1 MKRVLWIALTILM
14 VTSLVLVSC
23 SNSTKTNTSTTSIST
38 TPTTAITSNTTTAT
52 TTAIAPTSTT
62 STAPVTTAV
71 TITSTGNW
79 WDILG
84 TPTYGGTLTI
94 SLGNNITG
102 WDNYSDSG
110 MTSIIPAYEEALTT
124 DDWTLNPSVFAYQL
138 SYRSSNYEV
147 GYLGS
152 SWEFTNPQTYV
163 VHLRQNVYWQNL
175 PPANGA
181 QFTSADVVWDLD
193 RLLGLGDG
201 FSSPSPYYASSSSSF
216 ANLTSITAPDKYTV
230 VFSFNQNES
239 EEAACEILQGG
250 GDILNFESPLAVQA
264 YGNVND
270 WHHAIGTGPFILT
283 DFVDGTAA
291 TLVKNPNYWGYDE
304 RYPKNQLPY
313 VSGLKVLVIPAQP
326 TALAAVRAGKIDV
339 IDNVSIQDAQNMKKT
354 NPQILQLTY
363 PSGGT
368 PTVDPRMDVK
378 PFTDINVRI
387 AMQMAINLQDIANSY
402 YAGTCPPYPS
412 SMTSMYMSGWNY
424 PYPQWPASVQA
435 QYAYNPTQAKA
446 LLAAAGY
453 PNGFTTNCVA
463 SAAGDL
469 TLLQIVQSEFA
480 AVGITMSI
488 SVLDSASWSPYV
500 RAHKQDQLC
509 YGGNSSGFT
518 FPPLMGFN
526 RWRTGYAFSW
536 ANVSDPNFDALRNQ
550 AVAAPTV
557 AQAQDFVIQGNQYM
571 VQQHWAVCLD
581 TPNYFSIYQPWLHG
595 YSGQVFAI
603 SGGGGI
609 GPLYLGFYTSRFW
622 ITPH

>member
-1 MKRVLWIALTILM
+1 MKKRAIWIALTILM
-14 VTSLVLVSC
+14 VTSLVLASC
-23 SNSTKTNTSTTSIST
+23 STSTTTNTQT
-38 TPTTAITSNTTTAT
+38 TASLSPTTTTTIMTTSTTTAT
-52 TTAIAPTSTT
+52 IPTSTA
-62 STAPVTTAV
+62 STTA
-71 TITSTGNW
+71 TTSATTTPTGNW
-79 WDILG
+79 WDNLG
-84 TPTYGGTLTI
+84 IPTYGGTLTI

-175 PPANGA
+175 PPANGT

-201 FSSPSPYYASSSSSF
+201 FSSPSPYYASSASSW
-216 ANLTSITAPDKYTV
+216 ANLTSITASDKYTV
-230 VFSFNQNES
+230 VFVFNQNES

-557 AQAQDFVIQGNQYM
+557 AQAQAFVIQGNQYM